1 MKLHHLRVTAFGPF
15 AGTVEVDLDELGAAG
30 LFLINGPTGA
40 GKTSLLDAVCFALYG
55 DVPGA
60 RQKGSLRSD
69 HAAAEAVPE
78 VELEWS
84 VGSRRFRTTRSP
96 EYERPKKRGT
106 GTTRQQHKVVMVE
119 RVEGS
124 WIDRGS
130 GRADEVGG
138 IVREVVGL
146 GLEQFATV
154 VLLPQ
159 GEFARFLRASTD
171 ERAAILQR
179 LFDTTR
185 FEQVQRWLEARR
197 REVEAEVK
205 EARARLTSTL
215 TRVNDAAGQALAVA
229 PAPASSNA
237 VHDPTQPEKSPHDD
251 RRQPVGADLAHGQ
264 ATSPTPEATDAVE
277 DLLVDTTASDADAI
291 RQALTTLRARVES
304 VVAAL
309 GAAAA
314 DADAARRGAASADE
328 TGRRVHALR
337 AKAAT
342 ATATLAGLEAQADDI
357 RSVRA
362 QVGRAAAAA
371 ELIAY
376 VTTAS
381 QRSAAAVEAAAAHG
395 QAVEALPAGLGSGLG
410 LRPRAAPDDAGL
422 DVQPG
427 GAEQPDEPEQPD
439 QPDEPDQLDELDEQ
453 VLRDVTRRVDA
464 AADLATR
471 IAVQV
476 SHADSARE
484 EAETSAAAVTGH
496 AAAVAESRT
505 RLERAQGTRTEQAE
519 AMAALTATAEGA
531 ESARLKVE
539 RLRDAAARI
548 KTLTADEGR
557 VDAHARA
564 AASAAAERSARQED
578 AARLHRRRA
587 DGLAAELALG
597 LETDEPC
604 PVCGATEHPDPA
616 TGEAGDLVTSED
628 VEAAEAVLAQA
639 RSAEVEAV
647 SALES
652 ARATRAAH
660 ADELRD
666 RLATLDDLPA
676 EEVAPALAT
685 AQAHHTAAQR
695 AAAALVKAEARLHEA
710 DLDIE
715 RRRTALGAASEQ
727 LAAARSRV
735 ELARSRSEAER
746 AEAWR
751 LLDELGE
758 EETLQL
764 VLPPADSPQR
774 SSVPRASL
782 VRELLT
788 SVRSAVESLGVLHET
803 RSAHAR
809 ARRDLLRAEET
820 LAESLQGS
828 HFEDAQEV
836 RAAALPTEQRRRLE
850 TTLARHDQALLQA
863 RAVLDDPEV
872 ADAMATDT
880 PDLEALAI
888 RVERARAAAR
898 EATGSARVAEDA
910 GALLARHTAEVL
922 GLLESLAPAVRRAD
936 TIREVADTVAGTGAN
951 NLRRMSL
958 PTYVLAARLEE
969 VVVLANE
976 RLAVMTDGRYE
987 LRHSDR
993 LAARGARSGLGL
1005 EVVDAWSGKARDT
1018 TTLSGGETFMAS
1030 LALALGLGD
1039 AVRAEA
1045 GGVDL
1050 DTLFVDEGFG
1060 TLDEA
1065 ALEHVMEVLDGLR
1078 AGGRS
1083 VGIISHVAELRQR
1096 IPAQVRLIRTQNGSS
1111 LEVRALP
1118 EAV

>member
-1 MKLHHLRVTAFGPF
+1 MRLHHLRVTAFGPF

-55 DVPGA
+55 DIPGA

-69 HAAAEAVPE
+69 HAGADAVPE

-96 EYERPKKRGT
+96 EFVRPKKRGA

-119 RVEGS
+119 RVEGA
-124 WIDRGS
+124 WVDRGS
-130 GRADEVGG
+130 GRADEIGG

-171 ERAAILQR
+171 ERAGILQR
-179 LFDTTR
+179 LFDTSR

-205 EARARLTSTL
+205 DARARLTSTL

-229 PAPASSNA
+229 AAAPSPGSAGGPLADGPAA
-237 VHDPTQPEKSPHDD
+237 DD
-251 RRQPVGADLAHGQ
+251 GP
-264 ATSPTPEATDAVE
+264 PEAPIVIE
-277 DLLVDTTASDADAI
+277 DLLVDTSSSDAVAI
-291 RQALTTLRARVES
+291 REALTRLATRVGQ
-304 VVAAL
+304 VATSL
-309 GAAAA
+309 DAAAT
-314 DADAARRGAASADE
+314 DADAARRHAASADE
-328 TGRRVHALR
+328 AGRRVHALR

-342 ATATLAGLEAQADDI
+342 AAATLAGLEARTDEMSSMRDQL
-357 RSVRA
+357 
-362 QVGRAAAAA
+362 GRAAAAA
-371 ELIAY
+371 ELVAY
-376 VTTAS
+376 VTAAS
-381 QRSAAAVEAAAAHG
+381 HLSAATAEAAAAHE
-395 QAVEALPAGLGSGLG
+395 QAVEALPAGLCAALG
-410 LRPRAAPDDAGL
+410 LRADGARAQGARAQDARAQDARAQDARGQGARGQAGAGVGLGPADD
-422 DVQPG
+422 
-427 GAEQPDEPEQPD
+427 
-439 QPDEPDQLDELDEQ
+439 LDEQ

-464 AADLATR
+464 VADLATR

-476 SHADSARE
+476 SHADGARE
-484 EAETSAAAVTGH
+484 EAETSAAAVSGH

-505 RLERAQGTRTEQAE
+505 GLEQAQSTRAERADAL
-519 AMAALTATAEGA
+519 AALTDQAEVE
-531 ESARLKVE
+531 ESARLTVD
-539 RLRDAAARI
+539 RLREAAARVEA
-548 KTLTADEGR
+548 LAEDDAR
-557 VDAHARA
+557 VEACARA
-564 AASAAAERSARQED
+564 AAAASAWRADRQED
-578 AARLHRRRA
+578 TAGLHRRRA
-587 DGLAAELALG
+587 DGLAAELALS
-597 LETDEPC
+597 LQQDEPC

-616 TGEAGDLVTSED
+616 TGEAGDLVTADD
-628 VEAAEAVLAQA
+628 VEAAEQVLAEA
-639 RSAEVEAV
+639 RSAEVEAL

-652 ARATRAAH
+652 ARATRIAH
-660 ADELRD
+660 ADELRE
-666 RLATLDDLPA
+666 RLAALDDLRA
-676 EEVAPALAT
+676 ADVGAALTT
-685 AQAHHTAAQR
+685 ARERHAIARR
-695 AAAALVKAEARLHEA
+695 AAAALPQAEARLREA
-710 DLDIE
+710 DADIE
-715 RRRTALGAASEQ
+715 RRRTALGTAAEQ

-735 ELARSRSEAER
+735 ELARSRSEVER

-751 LLDELGE
+751 LLDELAE
-758 EETLQL
+758 EDALELA
-764 VLPPADSPQR
+764 LPPADAPQR
-774 SSVPRASL
+774 SDVPSGAL

-788 SVRSAVESLGVLHET
+788 TVRSTVEALGVLHET
-803 RSAHAR
+803 RTAHAR
-809 ARRDLLRAEET
+809 ARRELRRAEEV
-820 LAESLQGS
+820 LAERLQGS
-828 HFEDAQEV
+828 QFEDARQV
-836 RAAALPTEQRRRLE
+836 QAAALPVDERRRLE
-850 TTLARHDQALLQA
+850 ATLTRHDQAVLQA
-863 RAVLDDPEV
+863 RTVLDDPEV
-872 ADAMATDT
+872 AEAMAAPT
-880 PDLEALAI
+880 PDLDALAVA
-888 RVERARAAAR
+888 VERARAQAR
-898 EATGSARVAEDA
+898 DATGSARVAEDA
-910 GALLARHTAEVL
+910 GGLLARHTAEAL

-936 TIREVADTVAGTGAN
+936 VIREVADTVAGSGAN

-969 VVVLANE
+969 VVALANE

>member
-1 MKLHHLRVTAFGPF
+1 MRLHHLRVTAFGPF
-15 AGTVEVDLDELGAAG
+15 AGTVAVALDELGAAG

-69 HAAAEAVPE
+69 HAGAEAVPE

-205 EARARLTSTL
+205 EARARLTSPL
-215 TRVNDAAGQALAVA
+215 TRVNAAAGQALAVA

-251 RRQPVGADLAHGQ
+251 LRQPVGADLAHGQ

-342 ATATLAGLEAQADDI
+342 ATATLADLEAQADDI
-357 RSVRA
+357 RSVRE

-427 GAEQPDEPEQPD
+427 GAEQPD
-439 QPDEPDQLDELDEQ
+439 QPDEPDEPDQLDELDELDEQ

-519 AMAALTATAEGA
+519 AMAALTATAEGE

-539 RLRDAAARI
+539 RLRDAVARI
-548 KTLTADEGR
+548 NTLTADEGR
-557 VDAHARA
+557 VDAHERA

-616 TGEAGDLVTSED
+616 TGEAGDLVTAED

-660 ADELRD
+660 ADELRE

-685 AQAHHTAAQR
+685 ARAHHTAAQR

-710 DLDIE
+710 DVDIE
-715 RRRTALGAASEQ
+715 RRRTALAAASEQ

-735 ELARSRSEAER
+735 ELARSRGEAER

-764 VLPPADSPQR
+764 ALPPADSPQR
-774 SSVPRASL
+774 SAVPPASL

-828 HFEDAQEV
+828 DFEDAQEV

-872 ADAMATDT
+872 ADAMAADT
-880 PDLEALAI
+880 PDLEARAI

-898 EATGSARVAEDA
+898 AATGSARVAEDA